1 MSRILLAI
9 DSLEKGGAQKNIVIL
24 ANKLLAKNHD
34 VSILTLDNKDND
46 FYSLNRNLKR
56 FSLDSKI
63 KSKNYFQAIYNN
75 LKRIYK
81 IFIILKKV
89 SPTTIIS
96 FINTT
101 NVILI
106 ISNFFFK
113 KNIIISERNS
123 FSLQK
128 LPMIWQVLRNITY
141 NYATAITCNSIDSF
155 KDLKTKFQNKK
166 IVYIQNF
173 ISSPKILKLKKKK
186 ILLAIGRL
194 HKQKRFDKLI
204 NDFKRF
210 IQSNTHSGFKLV
222 ILGSGPEENN
232 LRKMISPNLSKK
244 IIMPGKVN
252 SQKYYN
258 EASIFILSSD
268 YEGMPNVLLEAMSYS
283 LPIIIYKANSEIRR
297 FLKHEISALILDE
310 NKKNNNLANILK
322 NFEINSNK
330 FIKLGKKA
338 KKNFD
343 IIDNERI
350 YEKWNKIIKSK

>member
-113 KNIIISERNS
+113 KKYNNI
-123 FSLQK
+123 
-128 LPMIWQVLRNITY
+128 
-141 NYATAITCNSIDSF
+141 
-155 KDLKTKFQNKK
+155 
-166 IVYIQNF
+166 
-173 ISSPKILKLKKKK
+173 
-186 ILLAIGRL
+186 
-194 HKQKRFDKLI
+194 
-204 NDFKRF
+204 
-210 IQSNTHSGFKLV
+210 
-222 ILGSGPEENN
+222 
-232 LRKMISPNLSKK
+232 
-244 IIMPGKVN
+244 
-252 SQKYYN
+252 
-258 EASIFILSSD
+258 
-268 YEGMPNVLLEAMSYS
+268 
-283 LPIIIYKANSEIRR
+283 
-297 FLKHEISALILDE
+297 
-310 NKKNNNLANILK
+310 
-322 NFEINSNK
+322 
-330 FIKLGKKA
+330 
-338 KKNFD
+338 
-343 IIDNERI
+343 
-350 YEKWNKIIKSK
+350 